1 MNTAADY
8 QNELFQLFSA
18 ALNDQISEQE
28 HQRLQQILKEDGAA
42 RQLWFEFNDVE
53 CGLGELRPFSAQ
65 LSEFANL
72 SSNAECHSGVGR
84 VQGVECAENFT
95 EADTRRS
102 HRDSDQGAGLKWG
115 PLAAAAVV
123 ALGFGVHQ
131 SMEAGRKDTPRQ
143 TEIARFGVMH
153 DPLWASPDDHFK
165 QGDTISEGQTLEI
178 FSGSVDVRFGS
189 GAEVTLQAPC
199 IFQVTSRNSG
209 YLTLGQINGRANAIR
224 GKGFSVQTPTASVV
238 DVSTEFVASVEADG
252 KSWVEAISGEVQVQ
266 LAGVTEPQLL
276 VEGNTLAVES
286 GRPQVMIRVENGDGT
301 PDFRFPSIEPPSDAG
316 LVDSGKMQSAV
327 RVLDG
332 HKPGAGVPLPE
343 LAGSSAAFGEPP
355 AYPSVVRKN
364 TETGQILVDLGH
376 EVSVNK
382 INTYS
387 WAAGVAPESGGRSVA
402 QKYALYGYPDGEV
415 PRLDGV
421 LDDHGW
427 DLIGRVDPESLVGAN
442 VASEQQVSSISASSG
457 AIGRYRYL
465 LWSVQPVAGAL
476 KLADWSALY
485 SEFDV
490 YAAQ

>member
-1 MNTAADY
+1 MNTASDY

-53 CGLGELRPFSAQ
+53 CGLGELRP
-65 LSEFANL
+65 LSTLL
-72 SSNAECHSGVGR
+72 SDVADISSHAERCSGVSGAD
-84 VQGVECAENFT
+84 GLDGAEKFT
-95 EADTRRS
+95 EVGAIRT
-102 HRDSDQGAGLKWG
+102 HRDRENGSGLKWG

-131 SMEAGRKDTPRQ
+131 GSDAGRKDALNR

-153 DPLWASPDDHFK
+153 DPLWASPDDRFK
-165 QGDTISEGQTLEI
+165 PGDTISEGQTLEL

-189 GAEVTLQAPC
+189 GAEVTLLAPC
-199 IFQVTSRNSG
+199 IFQVTSGNSG
-209 YLTLGQINGRANAIR
+209 YLTLGQINGRGSAVR

-252 KSWVEAISGEVQVQ
+252 KSWVEALSGEVQVQ
-266 LAGVTEPQLL
+266 LAGATEPQLL
-276 VEGNTLAVES
+276 FEGNTLAVES

-301 PDFRFPSIEPPSDAG
+301 PEFRFPSIEPPSDAG

-343 LAGSSAAFGEPP
+343 LAGSSSAFGESP
-355 AYPSVVRKN
+355 AYPSVVRKI

-387 WAAGVAPESGGRSVA
+387 WAAGVTPEAGGRPVA

-427 DLIGRVDPESLVGAN
+427 DLIGRVDPESLVGSN